1 MQSREIIGED
11 RGIERKR
18 EREERINLLTHNERE
33 RKRKDSSSPYKRSG
47 RNRERKIRGVKKFW
61 ARMCGVMT
69 S

>member
-33 RKRKDSSSPYKRSG
+33 KEKRFVVQALGAK
-47 RNRERKIRGVKKFW
+47 
-61 ARMCGVMT
+61 
-69 S
+69 

>member
-33 RKRKDSSSPYKRSG
+33 KEKRFVVVVQALGAK
-47 RNRERKIRGVKKFW
+47 
-61 ARMCGVMT
+61 
-69 S
+69 

>member
-33 RKRKDSSSPYKRSG
+33 KEKRFVVAVQALGAK
-47 RNRERKIRGVKKFW
+47 
-61 ARMCGVMT
+61 
-69 S
+69 